1 MNLSGMKVLSIDP
14 GHTHWDPIKRMFY
27 WTIKVN
33 GRTYFGAGHHHT
45 EKAAHQKMRETV
57 AQLRKKHMIGGSNVD

>member
-14 GHTHWDPIKRMFY
+14 GHTHWDPIKRMWY

-33 GRTYFGAGHHHT
+33 GRTYFGAGHHYT
-45 EKAAHQKMRETV
+45 EKTARQKMRETV
-57 AQLRKKHMIGGSNVD
+57 FQLRKKHMIGGSNAD